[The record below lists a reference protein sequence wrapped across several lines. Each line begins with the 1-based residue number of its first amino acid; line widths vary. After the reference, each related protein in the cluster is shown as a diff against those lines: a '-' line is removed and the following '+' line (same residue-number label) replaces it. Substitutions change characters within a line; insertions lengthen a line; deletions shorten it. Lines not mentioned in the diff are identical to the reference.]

1 MPADRISGTQ
11 TDNRKRLVVR
21 FFISLLLI
29 CSAWFLVYNLL
40 LYPGRVI
47 DQPLTQFIAA
57 VSASIINFFSP
68 SGVPVTNW
76 VNDLHHPGTLL
87 VQDGKRVFGIM
98 DACNGIDLMFIYSA
112 VIILLPNTIRR
123 KLAFL
128 TLGNILL
135 VVFNIIRIVSLY
147 FIFRYSRGIFDFSH
161 HYLFTLLM
169 YALIFSGW
177 ILFIKN
183 RLHEKSG

>member
-1 MPADRISGTQ
+1 MPVDRILSTGG
-11 TDNRKRLVVR
+11 DARKRPVAA
-21 FFISLLLI
+21 FFISLFLI
-29 CSAWFLVYNLL
+29 CSTWFFVYNLL

-57 VSASIINFFSP
+57 VSAKVITFLSP
-68 SGVPVTNW
+68 AGMPVTEW
-76 VNDLHHPGTLL
+76 VNNMQHPGTLL
-87 VQDGKRVFGIM
+87 IQNGKRVFGIM

-123 KLAFL
+123 KLLFL
-128 TLGNILL
+128 LLGNVAL
-135 VVFNIIRIVSLY
+135 VIFNIIRIVGLF
-147 FIFRYSRGIFDFSH
+147 FIFRYSRGMFDFSH

-169 YALIFSGW
+169 YALIFAGW